1 MIDSTTTILI
11 TLFIIIQVIIFI
23 SWIYFLIYTIK
34 SLREVPKLSIFTS
47 HRNIVFPKVSIIL
60 PARNEERYIEKC
72 LTSLLK
78 QDYSNYEIIA
88 INDSSS
94 DRTGE
99 IIQKYSTINSKII
112 FINAKSKPE
121 GWTGKNWA
129 CYQGYIKSSGEL
141 FLFTDA
147 DTTHSSSTI
156 SLAVNHLLAKDL
168 DALTAIPKIL
178 ANDFWTKITLPILW
192 TLSVS
197 RYSALKANDPKT
209 NVGYFFGSFF
219 IITKKAYEAVGTHR
233 AVKEEIVED
242 GALGKKVKEQCFK
255 LRVVHGEDHIHAV
268 WARNYSTLWHGLR
281 RLMIPLYKKE
291 KIKAFMMV
299 VATFFL
305 LIYSLIVL
313 PFLITIALDEKDVTV
328 IISNYSLDLLL
339 LFLTVMSILL
349 LIITNVLQLKYAV
362 FQNSLYSLYFP
373 IAGSF
378 IFIAFL
384 SSILNSGKHDVIK
397 WRGRRYSIYEIKYK
411 Q

>member
-1 MIDSTTTILI
+1 MVFHNTILI
-11 TLFIIIQVIIFI
+11 ILFIIQAIIFS

-34 SLREVPKLSIFTS
+34 SLKGVPKLLFLKSYE
-47 HRNIVFPKVSIIL
+47 NIVFPKVSVIL
-60 PARNEERYIEKC
+60 PARNEQKYIEKC
-72 LTSLLK
+72 LDSLLK
-78 QDYSNYEIIA
+78 QDYSNYEIVA

-99 IIQKYSTINSKII
+99 IIQKYSTKNSKII
-112 FINAKSKPE
+112 FINAEAKPE

-129 CYQGYIKSSGEL
+129 CYQGYIKSTGQL

-156 SLAVNHLLAKDL
+156 SLAVNNLLAKEL

-192 TLSVS
+192 TLSIS

-219 IITKKAYEAVGTHR
+219 IITKKTYEAVGTHK

-242 GALGKKVKEQCFK
+242 GALGRKVKEQGFK
-255 LRVVHGEDHIHAV
+255 LRVVHGEDHIQAV
-268 WARNYSTLWHGLR
+268 WARNSSTLWHGLR
-281 RLMIPLYKKE
+281 RLMVPLYKRE
-291 KIKAFMMV
+291 KIKASLMV
-299 VATFFL
+299 VATFLL

-313 PFLITIALDEKDVTV
+313 PFSIIMALDEKDVTLT
-328 IISNYSLDLLL
+328 INNYSLDLIL
-339 LFLTVMSILL
+339 LFLTIMSILL
-349 LIITNVLQLKYAV
+349 LIITNVLQLKFTI

-373 IAGSF
+373 LAGSF
-378 IFIAFL
+378 VFIAFL
-384 SSILNSGKHDVIK
+384 SSIINSGKKDVIN
-397 WRGRRYSIYEIKYK
+397 WRGRRYSIKEN
-411 Q
+411 

>member
-1 MIDSTTTILI
+1 MLHNTILI
-11 TLFIIIQVIIFI
+11 ILFIIQAIIFS

-34 SLREVPKLSIFTS
+34 SLKGVPKLLFLKSYE
-47 HRNIVFPKVSIIL
+47 NIVFPKVSVIL
-60 PARNEERYIEKC
+60 PARNEQKYIEKC
-72 LTSLLK
+72 LDSLLK
-78 QDYSNYEIIA
+78 QDYSNYEIVA

-99 IIQKYSTINSKII
+99 IIQKYSTKNSKII
-112 FINAKSKPE
+112 FINAEAKPE

-129 CYQGYIKSSGEL
+129 CYQGYIKSTGQL

-156 SLAVNHLLAKDL
+156 SLAVNNLLAKEL

-192 TLSVS
+192 TLSIS

-219 IITKKAYEAVGTHR
+219 IITKKTYEAVGTHK

-242 GALGKKVKEQCFK
+242 GALGRKVKEQGFK
-255 LRVVHGEDHIHAV
+255 LRVVHGEDHIQAV
-268 WARNYSTLWHGLR
+268 WARNSSTLWHGLR
-281 RLMIPLYKKE
+281 RLMVPLYKRE
-291 KIKAFMMV
+291 KIKASLMV
-299 VATFFL
+299 VATFLL

-313 PFLITIALDEKDVTV
+313 PFSITMALDEKDVTLT
-328 IISNYSLDLLL
+328 INNYSLDLIL
-339 LFLTVMSILL
+339 LFLTIMSILL
-349 LIITNVLQLKYAV
+349 LIITNVLQLKFTI

-373 IAGSF
+373 LAGSF
-378 IFIAFL
+378 VFIAFL
-384 SSILNSGKHDVIK
+384 SSIINSGKKDVIN
-397 WRGRRYSIYEIKYK
+397 WQGRRYSIKEN
-411 Q
+411 

>member
-1 MIDSTTTILI
+1 MIDFTNTTLI
-11 TLFIIIQVIIFI
+11 PLFIIIQASIFI
-23 SWIYFLIYTIK
+23 SWIYFLVYTIK
-34 SLREVPKLSIFTS
+34 SLREVPKLSVFTS
-47 HRNIVFPKVSIIL
+47 YRNIVFPKVSIIL

-72 LTSLLK
+72 LGSLLK

-112 FINAKSKPE
+112 FINAEPKPE

-129 CYQGYIKSSGEL
+129 CYQGYIKSSGQL

-242 GALGKKVKEQCFK
+242 GALGRKVKEQCFK

-268 WARNYSTLWHGLR
+268 WARNSSTLWHGLR

-328 IISNYSLDLLL
+328 IISNYSLESNS
-339 LFLTVMSILL
+339 VISNCYVNSI
-349 LIITNVLQLKYAV
+349 IN
-362 FQNSLYSLYFP
+362 N
-373 IAGSF
+373 
-378 IFIAFL
+378 
-384 SSILNSGKHDVIK
+384 N
-397 WRGRRYSIYEIKYK
+397 
-411 Q
+411 